1 HHRSMVQYRCL
12 RVSGAGNLRQRGQE
26 HSGWTGVSELQRVA
40 GKEHGVDGGRKPA
53 IPGGNLQLLQS
64 SKLQP
69 AGQLPPLPDVR
80 PHHLSTRPTLH
91 SVWIEVTFL
100 GHGGFAWNKTA
111 ASEWLRYVC
120 RSDRHATLGDRKAS
134 FAAAQGAG
142 LTRGRCSL
150 PQTCLD
156 EAKQFLLFILWQQFH
171 S

>member
-80 PHHLSTRPTLH
+80 PHHLSTRPTSH
-91 SVWIEVTFL
+91 SVWIEAAFL
-100 GHGGFAWNKTA
+100 KAHPQITQISSYLRKSVMVLTWN
-111 ASEWLRYVC
+111 
-120 RSDRHATLGDRKAS
+120 
-134 FAAAQGAG
+134 
-142 LTRGRCSL
+142 
-150 PQTCLD
+150 
-156 EAKQFLLFILWQQFH
+156 
-171 S
+171 